1 MVSVLEARSD
11 PPLIVRR
18 DGKRFV
24 QYASGTGYPL
34 VEEMV
39 DVDRKLAAMD
49 EGGVGY
55 SVLSVNIPGLDWF
68 DRAEAGAIARAVN
81 DELVDIVHGHPDR
94 FGAFAA
100 LPLQA
105 PDAAVAE
112 LERAVGQGLHGT
124 MLYSNV
130 AGRPLDEPE
139 FRPVFEVAAELDT
152 AILLHPTL
160 PLSAPSLAAYALVP
174 VIGFLFDTATATLRL
189 ILDGIFERHP
199 DLKLILGHLG
209 SVLPYVIGR
218 IDYESMRL
226 PGGTGALSGPPS
238 EQIRRLRIDTVSNWP
253 PAIRLAIDFFGAE
266 RILFATDHPFW
277 EMRLAHRALDELDL
291 TPGQRESI
299 ESANAV
305 ALLGLSD
312 DASGPTGS

>member
-1 MVSVLEARSD
+1 M
-11 PPLIVRR
+11 RR
-18 DGKRFV
+18 DGTRFV
-24 QYASGTGYPL
+24 QYASAAGYPL
-34 VEEMV
+34 LEEMV

-68 DRAEAGAIARAVN
+68 DPVEAAAIARAVN
-81 DELVDIVHGHPDR
+81 DELVDMVRGHPDR
-94 FGAFAA
+94 FGAFASLA
-100 LPLQA
+100 LQDPDKA
-105 PDAAVAE
+105 PGE
-112 LERAVGQGLHGT
+112 LERAVGLGLHGM

-130 AGRPLDEPE
+130 AGRSLDEPE
-139 FRPVFEVAAELDT
+139 FRPVFEVAAALDT

-160 PLSAPSLAAYALVP
+160 PLSAPSLDAHALVP

-189 ILDGIFERHP
+189 IFDGIFERHP

-209 SVLPYVIGR
+209 SVVPYIIGR

-226 PGGTGALSGPPS
+226 PGGTGAITGRPS
-238 EQIRRLRIDTVSNWP
+238 EQIRRLYIDTVSNWP
-253 PAIRLAIDFFGAE
+253 PAYKLAIDFFGPE

-277 EMRLAHRALDELDL
+277 EMRVAHHALDELEL
-291 TPGQRESI
+291 PPGERESI
-299 ESANAV
+299 ERGNAL

-312 DASGPTGS
+312 DASPPTGS